1 MQSVQDLL
9 RRDILIDWLALLGR
23 SGRIALGLVWPHTA
37 EITWSD
43 FKNQC
48 RWMGIESVPLVTLS
62 AIFVGIA
69 LTLST
74 VMELQRYGITDM
86 SGTVITP
93 LLLRELGPLTVSL
106 AWCARVAARLANE
119 SQDFDANASDREF
132 AQRFMLVRL
141 LAGYLVAVP
150 LGTYGLVVGYFAA
163 AVFAPTLGVSSM
175 SDFMES
181 SRQVITNR
189 DLAVYFVKLVLI
201 NPTIAIFCG
210 SLFGRIA
217 TREDGVTASSRAV
230 TATFLAGYLA
240 NAVFSCAVYL
250 P

>member
-1 MQSVQDLL
+1 MQTVPDLL
-9 RRDILIDWLALLGR
+9 RRDILIDWLVPLGR
-23 SGRIALGLVWPHTA
+23 SARLAGGLVFPSRVDM
-37 EITWSD
+37 TWSD
-43 FKNQC
+43 FKEQC

-74 VMELQRYGITDM
+74 VMELQRYGMTDM

-119 SQDFDANASDREF
+119 SQYFDASASDREF
-132 AQRFMLVRL
+132 SQRFMLVRL
-141 LAGYLVAVP
+141 LAGYFVAVP
-150 LGTYGLVVGYFAA
+150 LATYGLVVGYIAA
-163 AVFAPTLGVSSM
+163 AMFAPTLGVSSM

-181 SRQVITNR
+181 SRLVVTNR
-189 DLAVYFVKLVLI
+189 DVAVYFVKLILI

-210 SLFGRIA
+210 SLFGRFA
-217 TREDGVTASSRAV
+217 TREDGLSAPSRAV
-230 TATFLAGYLA
+230 TAAFLAGYLA
-240 NAVFSCAVYL
+240 NAAFSLAVYM